1 MGNRRKARE
10 MALQILYQLD
20 VQERLTDD
28 QALALFWQHFAHEDE
43 ELDEGTREFAD
54 ALVRSV
60 RTHLEEI
67 DALITRASRNWR
79 IERMARVDRNLLRL
93 ALGELKYSR
102 DVPGKV
108 AINEAIEIA
117 KRYGTAESPA
127 FVNGILDRCL
137 AELGPGPDKGG
148 RAE

>member
-20 VQERLTDD
+20 VQERLSDE
-28 QALALFWQHFAHEDE
+28 QGLALFWENFAQEDA
-43 ELDEGTREFAD
+43 ELDEGARGFAD
-54 ALVRSV
+54 SLVQGV
-60 RTHLEEI
+60 REHLTEI

-79 IERMARVDRNLLRL
+79 IERMARVDRNLIRL
-93 ALGELKYSR
+93 ALHELKFCA
-102 DVPGKV
+102 DVPSKV

-137 AELGPGPDKGG
+137 AELGPRG
-148 RAE
+148 E